1 MVGRS
6 YIGLMATITIDVDD
20 EFMKEI
26 EERAAKES
34 RSAEDVAKEL
44 LQQSV
49 NPYKLEL
56 QGWNHQSKLLV
67 DVSDRNKLY
76 EVLEDDEYMKKRGFR
91 E

>member
-1 MVGRS
+1 
-6 YIGLMATITIDVDD
+6 MATITIDVDD

-49 NPYKLEL
+49 KPYKLEL